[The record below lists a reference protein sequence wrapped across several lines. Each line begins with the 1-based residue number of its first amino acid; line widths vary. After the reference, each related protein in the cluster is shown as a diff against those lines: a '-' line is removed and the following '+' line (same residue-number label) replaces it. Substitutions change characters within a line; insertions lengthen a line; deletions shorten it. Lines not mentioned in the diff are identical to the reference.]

1 MAKPEDPPDIR
12 VLIVDDHAIFR
23 QGISALLT
31 RRRGIQV
38 VGEAENGKQA
48 VEQVAVLHPDIVLMD
63 IAMPVMNG
71 LEATQEIRKSF
82 PETRVLVLTQY
93 ETKEYIFSLLRAGA
107 AGYVPKLTRIE
118 ELVDAIRTV
127 QTKGA
132 FLQPDV
138 LHTVVDGIAQPVDAE
153 TVARP
158 VLTEREIQIIRLIAE
173 GLSRTEIAERLCI
186 SAKTVVTHRANI
198 MEKVGAHSTA
208 ELIRYAIRE
217 GIVSA

>member
-1 MAKPEDPPDIR
+1 MATIR
-12 VLIVDDHAIFR
+12 VLVVDDHTIFR
-23 QGISALLT
+23 QGICALLA
-31 RRRGIQV
+31 RRKGIEV

-48 VEQVAVLHPDIVLMD
+48 IEQVAALHPDVVLMD

-71 LEATQEIRKSF
+71 LEATQEIHKSF

-93 ETKEYIFSLLRAGA
+93 ESKEYVFSLLRAGA

-118 ELVDAIRTV
+118 ELVDAIRAV
-127 QTKGA
+127 YTKGA
-132 FLQPDV
+132 FVQENV
-138 LHTVVDGIAQPVDAE
+138 LHAVVDSIPQPSSSEAE
-153 TVARP
+153 PQA
-158 VLTEREIQIIRLIAE
+158 VLTEREKEVVRLIAE
-173 GLSRTEIAERLCI
+173 GLSGREIAERLCI

-198 MEKVGAHSTA
+198 MEKIGAHNTA